1 MREIKQK
8 HERELDEVKK
18 KNQFL
23 MQNIQEM
30 KSQVNLYSTENQRSE
45 LRTWWDTPCQQSIPM
60 DVNNPQYYSLMNKG
74 VDNKTMT

>member
-8 HERELDEVKK
+8 HERELDEVRK

-60 DVNNPQYYSLMNKG
+60 DANNPQYYNLMNKG
-74 VDNKTMT
+74 VDHKTMT

>member
-1 MREIKQK
+1 MKKLEKAMCEIKQK
-8 HERELDEVKK
+8 HERELDEVRK

-45 LRTWWDTPCQQSIPM
+45 LRT
-60 DVNNPQYYSLMNKG
+60 
-74 VDNKTMT
+74 